1 MAAIAAYRIWKHA
14 LLWLGVLLLLMARV
28 PLLWSSG
35 EFVSED
41 GWVFFAGAF
50 NAPWF
55 ESIITPFAGYFRFD
69 ARLIAEVVSVLPWA
83 KQPYAYALVGL
94 SLNAFIFSLIYLPG
108 FRSVLANDASRA
120 ALVGLLA
127 LAPHA
132 ENLGLLTGQHWYL
145 GYALALL
152 LLMQMPSGL
161 GGRVG
166 VVLGA
171 SFCAWS
177 SPSALVLLPFWAWNG
192 FRSGDHFTKRLSAV
206 VVVQLVLYAL
216 AMLVFR
222 GTEGSRSAAFEVGDM
237 AAAAGN
243 LLGRGW
249 LVSGLAGRGVAES
262 VVSVA
267 PLLADGLA
275 VGLLLGIGFGV
286 WRMSLNA
293 WGAPVMFLGI
303 GALMAVFSLTRT
315 LYLSELAQLELPRHV
330 RYLTAPTLLLIVGV
344 WLMLGPWLASRW
356 VKVVFV
362 FQVLAFFLG
371 GGWCTK
377 TIGLG
382 RQSYFDFANT
392 LNLLSPLSGI
402 LLRLDSLAVST
413 SPTKYPIGARYWSRQ
428 AVHCIH
434 LRPAFWM
441 VSTPSQMRTV
451 SRKSGWDRSRYWTH
465 PIEWIMHFGANS
477 PTPARSLAGSGL
489 SMEPAGSCS
498 PVSCFIR
505 MRGLWMV
512 WI

>member
-1 MAAIAAYRIWKHA
+1 
-14 LLWLGVLLLLMARV
+14 
-28 PLLWSSG
+28 
-35 EFVSED
+35 
-41 GWVFFAGAF
+41 
-50 NAPWF
+50 
-55 ESIITPFAGYFRFD
+55 
-69 ARLIAEVVSVLPWA
+69 
-83 KQPYAYALVGL
+83 VGL
-94 SLNAFIFSLIYLPG
+94 SLNAFIFSLICLPG

-249 LVSGLAGRGVAES
+249 LVSGLVGRGVAES

-362 FQVLAFFLG
+362 FQVLAFFWGGLVHENHWARSPELFRFREHVESIESFERDFVEAGFVGSLYLPHEIPYWGPVLESAGGALYSPEAGILDGLNAESDADGVAQIWLG
-371 GGWCTK
+371 SFQVLDAPDRMDHALWGQLTYTGTE
-377 TIGLG
+377 LG
-382 RQSYFDFANT
+382 RIWFVDGAGRQLFTSELLYPYAWVVDGLDMT
-392 LNLLSPLSGI
+392 L
-402 LLRLDSLAVST
+402 V
-413 SPTKYPIGARYWSRQ
+413 SPT
-428 AVHCIH
+428 
-434 LRPAFWM
+434 
-441 VSTPSQMRTV
+441 
-451 SRKSGWDRSRYWTH
+451 D
-465 PIEWIMHFGANS
+465 
-477 PTPARSLAGSGL
+477 
-489 SMEPAGSCS
+489 
-498 PVSCFIR
+498 
-505 MRGLWMV
+505 
-512 WI
+512 